1 MYYWMKSKMARFR
14 RSVWCVYIAL
24 NMLVVS
30 IVFFPWA
37 RERET
42 FSSVVGRSVLLLHE
56 GPIPFRLAELLEYFI
71 NWLHRDPDHCVNT
84 FLEEQEVRDMW
95 YGRD

>member
-1 MYYWMKSKMARFR
+1 MSYWKKLMMARFR

-30 IVFFPWA
+30 ILFFPWS

-42 FSSVVGRSVLLLHE
+42 FSSIVGRSSVHE
-56 GPIPFRLAELLEYFI
+56 GPIPWLIADKLSDFI
-71 NWLHRDPDHCVNT
+71 NWIHNDRHHCIDT
-84 FLEEQEVRDMW
+84 YTDEQDVRDQW

>member
-1 MYYWMKSKMARFR
+1 MSYWMKSKLARFR

-24 NMLVVS
+24 NMLCVS
-30 IVFFPWA
+30 ILFFPWS

-42 FSSVVGRSVLLLHE
+42 FSSIVGRSVIYE
-56 GPIPFRLAELLEYFI
+56 GPIPPCVAEVLEWFI
-71 NWLHRDPDHCVNT
+71 DLIHRDEGHCLRT
-84 FLEEQEVRDMW
+84 FMEEQEVRDVW